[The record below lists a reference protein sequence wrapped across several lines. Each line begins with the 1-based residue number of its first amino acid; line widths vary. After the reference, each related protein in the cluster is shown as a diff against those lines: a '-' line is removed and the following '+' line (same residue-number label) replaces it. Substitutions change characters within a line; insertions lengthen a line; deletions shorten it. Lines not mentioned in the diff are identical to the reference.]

1 MSSRLINIERST
13 RETSITLSLDFDVPQ
28 QFVDTGLPFFD
39 HILTSMAYHG
49 FFGLTI
55 KAEGDIQVDAHHLVE
70 DVGIALGN
78 ALRQT
83 VQQYGHVERYGQSLI
98 PMDEALSEVI
108 VDVSGRPYLVYNAD
122 YPQEYCG
129 QFPTPLI
136 REFLYALAHN
146 AQINLHAHCRYGENS
161 HHMVEA
167 LFKALGRAF
176 MTAYRRS
183 ERSEPSSTKGV
194 L

>member
-1 MSSRLINIERST
+1 MSSRLVNIERTT
-13 RETSITLSLDFDVPQ
+13 RETSIKLSLDFDAPQ
-28 QFVDTGLPFFD
+28 QAVDTGLPFFD

-49 FFGLTI
+49 FFGLSI
-55 KAEGDIQVDAHHLVE
+55 KAEGDLEVDAHHLVE

-78 ALRQT
+78 ALSHT
-83 VQQYGHVERYGQSLI
+83 VQQYGHVQRYGHSII
-98 PMDEALSEVI
+98 PMDEALSEVS
-108 VDVSGRPYLVYNAD
+108 VDVSGRPYLVYTAE

-129 QFPTPLI
+129 EFPTSLI

-146 AQINLHAHCRYGENS
+146 AKINLHAECRYGENS
-161 HHMVEA
+161 HHMAEA

-176 MTAYRRS
+176 MSAYQKSDRG
-183 ERSEPSSTKGV
+183 EPASTKGV